1 MRLSA
6 LRLQGFKSFA
16 DRTSLEFREGVTA
29 IVGSNGC
36 GKSNVADAIR
46 WVLGEQR
53 ASALRGARMD
63 EVIFGGSL
71 RRRPLNLAEVSL
83 LFSNEEGRVPIPQA
97 EIEVARKVFREG
109 GSEYLLNRSSCRLR
123 DIQHLLRDT
132 GLGAN
137 AYATIE
143 AGMIETLLSDRA
155 EERRMLFE
163 EAAGVGRYKDSLRAA
178 GRRLDAAEAD
188 LARLGDL
195 VAEVESK
202 VRSLARQRRRA
213 QRHQELQDRRLELE
227 IALAR
232 SELATLEKVLA
243 EGAERLARLA
253 EEESRARADRE
264 EAEALGEARRAEAA
278 QLAGRRTTVA
288 GRLEEVRRQLD
299 EREREVLLAGERRS
313 HAEMRLQQLVRER
326 SELAKRASSLSAE
339 AERLTETRRRAAETL
354 RSLQERREAGAEENE
369 KLRSALTAHR
379 QASEDAASRT
389 RELAREIAT
398 AEGERTAAERR
409 RREAEERLPR
419 LEERERE
426 IAAQLEALSAQGTL
440 WGAQAEELRA
450 RLTAASSAA
459 QTAKEEIRA
468 LREQEAQARTA
479 LRAAEDRLARLA
491 SQLSAREALE
501 ASYEGFA
508 PAARALLAARGRF
521 PGVHGPLADFIAPAE
536 GGAEEV
542 RAIERYLGPLLQA
555 VVVEDLATARAVRRW
570 FREEWKGGGSLLL
583 LPGPPSPGPS
593 PAVVRCDSSAR
604 GEGSTAEP
612 ATTEEPRL
620 GRIEFPLSQHWER
633 GLGGEGA
640 AWVRL
645 LLADL
650 QVGADGDPLEE
661 HHPGTA
667 RVGPGG
673 EVVDAR
679 GVIRLGEQ
687 GTGTGE
693 GILTRREAL
702 QRLREERDAAAAE
715 RDARA
720 AQRDALAASLTAAEE
735 RAREADD
742 QSRSLGTELQRLEA
756 EAAGGSQRLARLRED
771 RDETSRTL
779 TSLRQNVAE
788 AAARIVTL
796 DARLA
801 ELRQAAEMAG
811 TQAEEARCRLAE
823 LEAQWEAV
831 REEEAEL
838 RVALA
843 RAEGELRDA
852 ERRTAAAEQG
862 GVSARGRTTA
872 IDAEA
877 AELRASLEGL
887 SGVRERAAT
896 EVERL
901 TIERDRQAAELQQIE
916 ANLAAAEREIT
927 RTRTQAGAVRT
938 REAELAEERHRLDL
952 AGAELRSRS
961 ERLRER
967 LEAEWGRP
975 WEALLAQA
983 RPIAE
988 GEPQMWSEELQS
1000 CSVQLESLG
1009 PVNMLAVE
1017 EHAEEERRLTFL
1029 LEQQLDLTKARD
1041 DLAAASREINR
1052 TAREIFLSTFA
1063 TIRENFQRTFHSL
1076 FQGGECD
1083 IWLAEP
1089 DDPLESAVEI
1099 QASPRGKRTQRIH
1112 LLSGGER
1119 TLTALALLFAL
1130 YLVKPSPFCVLDEV
1144 DAPLDESNVG
1154 RFIQLL
1160 HDFKAETQFIVITHN
1175 PRTMEAADWIYGV
1188 TMQEPGVSS
1197 IVGVEMQDAWVREG
1211 RVA

>member
-71 RRRPLNLAEVSL
+71 RRRPLNFAEVSL

-178 GRRLDAAEAD
+178 ARRLDAAEAD

-232 SELATLEKVLA
+232 SELATLEKALA
-243 EGAERLARLA
+243 ESAERLARLA

-264 EAEALGEARRAEAA
+264 EAEALGEARRAKAA

-288 GRLEEVRRQLD
+288 GRLEEVRRRLD

-440 WGAQAEELRA
+440 WGVQAEELRA

-459 QTAKEEIRA
+459 QRAKEEIRA
-468 LREQEAQARTA
+468 LREQEAQGRTA
-479 LRAAEDRLARLA
+479 LRAAEDRVARLA

-508 PAARALLAARGRF
+508 PAARALLAARSRF
-521 PGVHGPLADFIAPAE
+521 PGVHGPLADYIAPAE
-536 GGAEEV
+536 GSAEQT

-583 LPGPPSPGPS
+583 LPGPPSPGRS

-687 GTGTGE
+687 GTGE

-771 RDETSRTL
+771 REETSRTL

-788 AAARIVTL
+788 AAARIATL
-796 DARLA
+796 DGRLA

-811 TQAEEARCRLAE
+811 TQAEDARRSLAE
-823 LEAQWEAV
+823 LEARWETA

-838 RVALA
+838 RVTVA

-852 ERRTAAAEQG
+852 ERRSAAAEQG
-862 GVSARGRTTA
+862 GLSARGRTTA
-872 IDAEA
+872 IETEA
-877 AELRASLEGL
+877 AELRVSLEAL
-887 SGVRERAAT
+887 SGVRERAAA
-896 EVERL
+896 EIERL
-901 TIERDRQAAELQQIE
+901 NAERDRDAAELQQIE

-927 RTRTQAGAVRT
+927 RARTQAAAGRT
-938 REAELAEERHRLDL
+938 RETELAEERHRLDL